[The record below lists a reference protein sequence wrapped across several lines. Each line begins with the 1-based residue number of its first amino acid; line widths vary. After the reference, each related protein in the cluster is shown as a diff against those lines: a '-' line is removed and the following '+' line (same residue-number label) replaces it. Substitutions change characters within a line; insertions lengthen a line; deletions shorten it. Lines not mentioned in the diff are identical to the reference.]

1 MRREMLSSGVAER
14 NSADDLSDDPD
25 RLVEL
30 VNQCFWASIQL
41 EEGRAMKGTVC
52 ICSQDQVIPLSRAFK
67 PALALS
73 VKNLVSVLTACP
85 GSFLAAQASAEGV
98 EIWGILDAGAAPL
111 LATKLRIAGAGLL
124 IASNNDRVL
133 AVIEGGEAHIPVQLG
148 GGDWVTLVA
157 NALDQAKPFPDRF
170 KHAFLLQQVVI
181 AIHRQGH
188 GGALVVG
195 PSSTTGWTDDVNLAF
210 EFDEVGSHAI
220 GQRIA
225 ELEVAVK
232 QKQEHLFGD
241 LSGAHSPPSLLPP
254 PATVVAANRSLLE
267 SLLRQFGELSAIDG
281 AVVVNEELRILG
293 FGAKLMPRAD
303 DFEVHQINVLTG
315 ESNGISYKALGGTRH
330 QSAACFVRKHPE
342 AMVFVASQDGRLTLF
357 VWVTDRAQ
365 VAAVRQLEYFVLK

>member
-1 MRREMLSSGVAER
+1 M
-14 NSADDLSDDPD
+14 
-25 RLVEL
+25 
-30 VNQCFWASIQL
+30 
-41 EEGRAMKGTVC
+41 
-52 ICSQDQVIPLSRAFK
+52 
-67 PALALS
+67 
-73 VKNLVSVLTACP
+73 
-85 GSFLAAQASAEGV
+85 
-98 EIWGILDAGAAPL
+98 
-111 LATKLRIAGAGLL
+111 
-124 IASNNDRVL
+124 
-133 AVIEGGEAHIPVQLG
+133 
-148 GGDWVTLVA
+148 
-157 NALDQAKPFPDRF
+157 
-170 KHAFLLQQVVI
+170 
-181 AIHRQGH
+181 
-188 GGALVVG
+188 VG